1 MSRKL
6 ITASSIL
13 MLLVLVLTASGSP
26 AVVVRQ
32 QNARHMASVEKF
44 DAHYRV
50 PNEAAIPLLLEEQGV
65 SLDGMTAEQV
75 EARVM
80 AFREDFNEKNPDTP
94 NPEKL
99 RKLLEKER
107 PVASARTMK
116 SAQDTQSGGQTD
128 RSIKSLVV
136 LMEFNPAEET
146 WTSQVDADGNCVDT
160 EVTMAGPLHNEIPA
174 PGPRDNNTIWYQDT
188 TPELYD
194 EIYFGEGP
202 DAGVIVHHP
211 NLGEVDLRGKTMV
224 NYYLEMSGG
233 KFAPAGMIYPKWFQ
247 AQHNEGWY
255 GEDGCG
261 GSHNVRAG
269 DLVLEAIGAV
279 QADNPGFDW
288 QSFDGNSDG
297 IVDNFTVIHAG
308 MGQEAGGGSQGNFS
322 IWSHASMVGWP
333 DGVVVCEMGSAGCP
347 DRDILVKEYSMDP
360 ENIDLGVIAEEF
372 GHAAF
377 GLPDLYTTDAQG
389 SISNWA
395 IMESGSWNGILGG
408 MEPAPFPLWFKY
420 ILGWADVKELDYD
433 SPTMVTK
440 VGQLLKTPKG
450 TYTGLKINLP
460 DKEVVVENP
469 LGTGQAWW
477 SDVGDGVNYS
487 LTRALDLTGATAPVL
502 SFDSY
507 WSIEEDWDYGYVE
520 VSTDGGA
527 TWTLLPDMDGIFTT
541 TDPNGNNQGVG
552 LTGENQATLRFDLA
566 AYAGQAVQLRLVYG
580 TDAAVQW
587 SGWFADNFAV
597 ADGATTLW
605 SDDVEAGAG
614 DWAAEGWKLVPLTN
628 IYPRYYL
635 VEWRN
640 NQGFDHGL
648 QYPYSTVYYDE
659 DEWQVDRAP
668 YTVPG
673 MLVYLRDS
681 SYDYDYNLYD
691 SIMDAPSIGPKH
703 GLLLVD
709 SHFWPYEWSNYAYNT
724 GAFLRVNSRVQPG
737 NASFTLQDTTPFTL
751 NLGYDPATGE
761 YVDTP
766 LETKT
771 FGPQPAVPVF
781 HDSLGYYPG
790 LWYRPGLYYWDK
802 PASMVIPAKD
812 IYSTRITHLDRT
824 PYTGLYGATVSGLPL
839 GSGNPGDDG
848 VQYGLH
854 IAVLEKR
861 PDGSGA
867 KILTWNSP
875 ALTKVEMTG
884 AKKVKRAASYLD
896 YQVKIS
902 NTTPMAQAVTVTDVL
917 PENTLLLSPTK
928 GYTNVDNTLVWTG
941 TLQPGQVKVINLT
954 LRIVPG
960 TPAGTVFTNSVFVED
975 GAVGS
980 SATMDIE

>member
-1 MSRKL
+1 MSKKL

-32 QNARHMASVEKF
+32 QDARQMASTEKF

-50 PNEAAIPLLLEEQGV
+50 PNDVGIALLLEEEGV
-65 SLDGMTAEQV
+65 PLSALSVSQQKTMIQDYKEQFV
-75 EARVM
+75 K
-80 AFREDFNEKNPDTP
+80 KNPDTP

-107 PVASARTMK
+107 PVVSARTMM
-116 SAQDTQSGGQTD
+116 SAGSNQSGGETD

-146 WTSQVDADGNCVDT
+146 WTSHVDAEGNCVDT
-160 EVTMAGPLHNEIPA
+160 TVTMAGPLHNEIPA

-188 TPELYD
+188 TPELYN

-202 DAGVIVHHP
+202 EAGVIVQHP

-247 AQHNEGWY
+247 AQHSEGWY

-269 DLVLEAIGAV
+269 NLVLEAIGAV
-279 QADNPGFDW
+279 QADTPGFDW
-288 QSFDGNSDG
+288 QGLDGNGDG

-308 MGQEAGGGSQGNFS
+308 MGQEAGGGAQGNFS

-333 DGVVVCEMGSAGCP
+333 DGVLVCEMGSAGCP
-347 DRDILVKEYSMDP
+347 DRDIRVKEYSMDP

-420 ILGWADVKELDYD
+420 ILGWANVQELDYD
-433 SPTMVTK
+433 SPATVTK

-460 DKEVVVENP
+460 DKEIVVENP

-477 SDVGDGVNYS
+477 SDLGDGVNYT
-487 LTRALDLTGATAPVL
+487 LTRAFDLAGVAAPVF
-502 SFDSY
+502 SFASY

-527 TWTLLPDMDGIFTT
+527 TWELLPDMDGFFTT
-541 TDPNGNNQGVG
+541 TDPNGNNLGVG
-552 LTGENQATLRFDLA
+552 LTGEGQGTLRFDLA
-566 AYAGQAVQLRLVYG
+566 AYAGQAIQLRLLYG
-580 TDAAVQW
+580 TDAAVQEN
-587 SGWFADNFAV
+587 GWFVDDFAL
-597 ADGATTLW
+597 ADGETVLW
-605 SDDVEAGAG
+605 SDDIEAGMGGWDAV
-614 DWAAEGWKLVPLTN
+614 GWKFVPFTN
-628 IYPRYYL
+628 IFPRYYL

-648 QYPYSTVYYDE
+648 QYPYSTVYSDD
-659 DEWQVDRAP
+659 DEWEVDRAP

-673 MLVYLRDS
+673 MLVYLRDT
-681 SYDYDYNLYD
+681 SYSFDYTLYD
-691 SIMDAPSIGPKH
+691 SIYDAPSWGNKH
-703 GLLLVD
+703 ALLLVD
-709 SHFWPYEWSNYAYNT
+709 SHFWPYTWDTVRYTSGAYYRAN
-724 GAFLRVNSRVQPG
+724 ARVQPG
-737 NASFTLQDTTPFTL
+737 NASFTLQETTPFTL
-751 NLGYDPATGE
+751 RLGTTGGT
-761 YVDTP
+761 V

-771 FGPQPAVPVF
+771 FGPQPAVSVF

-790 LWYRPGLYYWDK
+790 FYFNGDGYLYWWDK
-802 PASMVIPAKD
+802 AASMVVPAKGD
-812 IYSTRITHLDRT
+812 YSTRITWLDQT
-824 PYTGLYGATVSGLPL
+824 PLTELFGIDVGGTVL
-839 GSGNPGDDG
+839 GTGNPGDDG

-854 IAVLEKR
+854 IAVLDKR
-861 PDGSGA
+861 SDGSA
-867 KILTWNSP
+867 ARILTWNSP

-884 AKKVKRAASYLD
+884 AKKVKRAATYLN
-896 YQVKIS
+896 YQVKVS
-902 NTTPMAQAVTVTDVL
+902 NITPMAQTITLTDVL
-917 PENTLLLSPTK
+917 PENTVLMAPTK
-928 GYTNVDNTLVWTG
+928 GYTQVDNTLVWTG
-941 TLQPGQVKVINLT
+941 TLQPGQVKIINLT
-954 LRIVPG
+954 LLVSPG
-960 TPAGTVFTNSVFVED
+960 TPAGTVFTNSVFVD
-975 GAVGS
+975 DDAIGS